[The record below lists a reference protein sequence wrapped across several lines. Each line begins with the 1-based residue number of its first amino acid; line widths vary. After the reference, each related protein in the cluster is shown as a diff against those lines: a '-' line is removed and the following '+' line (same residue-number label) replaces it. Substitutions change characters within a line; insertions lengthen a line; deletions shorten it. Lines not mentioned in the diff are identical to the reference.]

1 MAEDTWYRVA
11 LPVLEYVH
19 EHSGSR
25 GMLSLGEISEG
36 TGIGLNEVDVEVARL
51 CSADYL
57 AGSIHRMGG
66 NAGNYLNPNN
76 LGERGLRVVGAWP
89 GEDPYEALVALLD
102 RNIEL
107 TSDDEEKSK
116 LKSLRA
122 SVTDVGKQVVAG
134 LMVEFVKGNIHF

>member
-1 MAEDTWYRVA
+1 
-11 LPVLEYVH
+11 
-19 EHSGSR
+19 
-25 GMLSLGEISEG
+25 
-36 TGIGLNEVDVEVARL
+36 
-51 CSADYL
+51 
-57 AGSIHRMGG
+57 
-66 NAGNYLNPNN
+66 
-76 LGERGLRVVGAWP
+76 
-89 GEDPYEALVALLD
+89 LD